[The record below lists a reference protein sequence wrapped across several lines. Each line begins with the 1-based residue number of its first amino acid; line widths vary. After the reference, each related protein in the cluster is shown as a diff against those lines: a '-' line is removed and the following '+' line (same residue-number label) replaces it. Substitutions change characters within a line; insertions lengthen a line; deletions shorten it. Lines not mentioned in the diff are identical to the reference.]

1 MKAIGAVVGAACALG
16 LMSIAPSAS
25 PGRLVSERFQQLTRA
40 AAWQPAGARVLAF
53 DTFHPQGLVKVGNAF
68 YLSSVEVIAPTSR
81 VAQPVD
87 GTDRTAGEGR
97 GHLFKFDA
105 DGRLLSD
112 LTLGDGAMYHPGGI
126 DFDGQFI
133 WVPVGEYRPD
143 SRSIVYR
150 VDPVTMAATGVV
162 PSTRF
167 RSNCGPTRADR

>member
-1 MKAIGAVVGAACALG
+1 MKAIGAVVGSACALG

-40 AAWQPAGARVLAF
+40 AAWQPAGAC
-53 DTFHPQGLVKVGNAF
+53 
-68 YLSSVEVIAPTSR
+68 
-81 VAQPVD
+81 
-87 GTDRTAGEGR
+87 
-97 GHLFKFDA
+97 
-105 DGRLLSD
+105 
-112 LTLGDGAMYHPGGI
+112 GDGAMFHPGGI